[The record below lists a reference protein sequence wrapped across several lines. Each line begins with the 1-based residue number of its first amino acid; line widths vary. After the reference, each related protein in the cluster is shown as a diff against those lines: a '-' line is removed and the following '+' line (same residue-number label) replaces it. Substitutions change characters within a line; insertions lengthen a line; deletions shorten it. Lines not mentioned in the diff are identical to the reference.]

1 MFDMDLQEPDLG
13 DQQAGDTEVPF
24 GPGLADF
31 APGIRA
37 REAEG
42 GRYTL
47 EAFNSASCPM
57 FNV

>member
-1 MFDMDLQEPDLG
+1 MDLQEPDLG

-24 GPGLADF
+24 GPGLPDF